1 MQAMEGTMDEVRTS
15 ARHLQE
21 LYCALH
27 FMRKYNAL
35 LNKSVRRFLGL

>member
-1 MQAMEGTMDEVRTS
+1 MQGAMDEVRTS
-15 ARHLQE
+15 VRHLQE
-21 LYCALH
+21 FYCTLH